1 MLTVKLF
8 IASDCPHCPNVLQAL
23 SELIKEGEI
32 AELKVS
38 NLPLV
43 PEKAEA
49 LNIRSVPWTK
59 IGPFEFIGVQTKAEL
74 KTWIHRAQSE
84 TGMQEY
90 LDELLKTGELNKVIE
105 LLKKDSDLFL
115 ILPKMMQNDAT
126 SLGAKIGIGAIFE
139 EFQGSTAIQTLI
151 PMLSELLKSDSPNL
165 RNDAC
170 YYLGLTE
177 SPDAIAPIQ
186 SLTNDEIPEVRDTV
200 QDALSIINAKV

>member
-1 MLTVKLF
+1 
-8 IASDCPHCPNVLQAL
+8 
-23 SELIKEGEI
+23 
-32 AELKVS
+32 
-38 NLPLV
+38 
-43 PEKAEA
+43 
-49 LNIRSVPWTK
+49 
-59 IGPFEFIGVQTKAEL
+59 
-74 KTWIHRAQSE
+74 
-84 TGMQEY
+84 
-90 LDELLKTGELNKVIE
+90 
-105 LLKKDSDLFL
+105 
-115 ILPKMMQNDAT
+115 MMQNDAT